1 MKLWLEN
8 GCLAPLGTSGV
19 GFLNKYA
26 SKALETPIS
35 RRRLIRSFGQIGVGA
50 VLLPSVG
57 TIVSAT
63 EAVNASETVRL
74 IMVEAEGCRF
84 CAQWHADI
92 GPAYP
97 KSLEGKFAP
106 LVLVGRDAME
116 LRGLAPVTYTPTF
129 IVMRG
134 ANETG
139 RIAGYP
145 GKDYFWDELREVLV
159 PAGFTPEAKSVPRD
173 N

>member
-26 SKALETPIS
+26 CKALTRPMS
-35 RRRLIRSFGQIGVGA
+35 RRRFAVAFGQIVLAA
-50 VLLPSVG
+50 VLLPVGGTSVR
-57 TIVSAT
+57 AT
-63 EAVNASETVRL
+63 ETADASEPVRL
-74 IMVEAEGCRF
+74 IMVEAKGCRF
-84 CAQWHADI
+84 CAQWHTEI

-97 KSLEGKFAP
+97 ASLEGKFAP
-106 LVLVGRDAME
+106 LLRVERDAAQ
-116 LRGLAPVTYTPTF
+116 LQGLAPVIYTPTF

-134 ANETG
+134 TKEAG

-145 GKDYFWDELREVLV
+145 GKDYFWSELRDVLV
-159 PAGFTPEAKSVPRD
+159 PAGFLAETKSVP
-173 N
+173 